1 MSDLADSHS
10 QLFLDML
17 TVALHFVKVSLNDS
31 KNTNQTKENN
41 AFKSKEPYSKEVF
54 IKISQNN
61 FLMIIIWDSLHHL
74 TLIAHSS
81 LSSELFNSD
90 PFRWVKLC
98 FPQKPFFRLY
108 NGKNQQAL
116 YVENLSFDKSPAWNI
131 QSSFHRG
138 WFYLYQ
144 G

>member
-61 FLMIIIWDSLHHL
+61 FLMIII
-74 TLIAHSS
+74 
-81 LSSELFNSD
+81 
-90 PFRWVKLC
+90 
-98 FPQKPFFRLY
+98 
-108 NGKNQQAL
+108 
-116 YVENLSFDKSPAWNI
+116 
-131 QSSFHRG
+131 
-138 WFYLYQ
+138 
-144 G
+144 